1 MESLPLWLPVLFFV
15 IAAFYASVGFGGGSS
30 YLAIL
35 ALIGL
40 SYTVI
45 PQTALVCNLVVSAG
59 GVWHFHRAGHL
70 DWRRMA
76 PFVVLSVPLAYLGGR
91 IPVSRDVFFALLGAS
106 LLVAGLRM
114 FLPMRR
120 EGIWSG
126 ISERTAWLIGLPVG
140 AALGFLAGLVGI
152 GGGIFLAPVLV
163 LTGWMDARRAA
174 ATAAAF
180 IFVNSAA
187 GLAGQLGKGLHL
199 DLMVLPLVVAV
210 LIGGQLGSRMGAYR
224 IPVGGV
230 RRLLAGLIV
239 VVSVRIL
246 WGLV

>member
-1 MESLPLWLPVLFFV
+1 MESLPLWLPALFFV
-15 IAAFYASVGFGGGSS
+15 VAFFYASVGFGGGSS

-40 SYTVI
+40 SHTVI

-59 GVWHFHRAGHL
+59 GVWHFHRAGYI
-70 DWRRMA
+70 DWRRML
-76 PFVVLSVPLAYLGGR
+76 PFVVLSVPMAYVGGR
-91 IPVSRDVFFALLGAS
+91 VPVGREVFFALLGGS

-120 EGIWSG
+120 EGVWAG
-126 ISERTAWLIGLPVG
+126 IAPRTAWLIGVPTG
-140 AALGFLAGLVGI
+140 AALGLLAGLVGI
-152 GGGIFLAPVLV
+152 GGGIFLAPVLI

-174 ATAAAF
+174 AAAAVF
-180 IFVNSAA
+180 ILVNSAA

-199 DLMVLPLVVAV
+199 DAMVLPLVFAV
-210 LIGGQLGSRMGAYR
+210 FIGGQLGSRMGAYR

>member
-15 IAAFYASVGFGGGSS
+15 VAMFYASVGFGGGSS

-40 SYTVI
+40 SHTII
-45 PQTALVCNLVVSAG
+45 PQTALVCNIVVSAG

-76 PFVVLSVPLAYLGGR
+76 PFVVLSVPMAYIGGR
-91 IPVSRDVFFALLGAS
+91 IPVGREVFFVLLGGA
-106 LLVAGLRM
+106 LFLAGLRM

-120 EGIWSG
+120 EGLWSD
-126 ISERTAWLIGLPVG
+126 IAPRTTWLIGLPVG

-152 GGGIFLAPVLV
+152 GGGIFLAPVLI
-163 LTGWMDARRAA
+163 LSGWMDARRAA
-174 ATAAAF
+174 ATAAVF
-180 IFVNSAA
+180 ILVNSAA
-187 GLAGQLGKGLHL
+187 GLAGQLDKGFHL
-199 DLMVLPLVVAV
+199 DAMVLPLVFAV
-210 LIGGQLGSRMGAYR
+210 FIGGQLGSRMGAYR

-230 RRLLAGLIV
+230 RRLLAALIV